1 MPEEATEK
9 DIRDFYKN
17 IQIVKVHA
25 SMRGAFDLEFASK
38 EELIKAIDIGETVLL
53 KQPFYIR
60 SSYFKSREAR
70 GPREGRGGSRF
81 RGDRDRD
88 RGGDRRGRYDSDRH
102 GGDHAG
108 GFEDREKFSGYRD
121 RPRGDGYRDKD
132 APPPRRWEDR
142 DGPQQSHGQAA
153 KDDFKPRASQEES
166 GLARAANGP
175 QTSAGYVGLDRSG
188 VIKSRGTRKSRR
200 RQTRFGHPRGSR
212 GPRPQTRRCA
222 RHERSRQ
229 SAQQKGRLLR

>member
-9 DIRDFYKN
+9 DIKDFYKN
-17 IQIVKVHA
+17 IHIVKVHA

-70 GPREGRGGSRF
+70 GPRDGRGSRF
-81 RGDRDRD
+81 RGGDRDRDRGGD

-142 DGPQQSHGQAA
+142 DGFQPSHGQAA
-153 KDDFKPRASQEES
+153 KEDYKPRAGQEES
-166 GLARAANGP
+166 GLAKAASGP

-188 VIKSRGTRKSRR
+188 VIKSRGTRVSRR
-200 RQTRFGHPRGSR
+200 RQTRFGHPRG
-212 GPRPQTRRCA
+212 PRRPSPQT
-222 RHERSRQ
+222 
-229 SAQQKGRLLR
+229 

>member
-9 DIRDFYKN
+9 DIKDFYKN
-17 IQIVKVHA
+17 IHIVKVHA

-70 GPREGRGGSRF
+70 GPRDGRGSRF
-81 RGDRDRD
+81 RGGDRDRD
-88 RGGDRRGRYDSDRH
+88 RGGDR
-102 GGDHAG
+102 
-108 GFEDREKFSGYRD
+108 EDREKFSGYRD

-142 DGPQQSHGQAA
+142 DGFQPSHGQAA
-153 KDDFKPRASQEES
+153 KEDYKPRAGQEES
-166 GLARAANGP
+166 GLAKAASGP

-188 VIKSRGTRKSRR
+188 VIKSRGTRVSRR
-200 RQTRFGHPRGSR
+200 RQTRFGHTR
-212 GPRPQTRRCA
+212 GPRRPSPQT
-222 RHERSRQ
+222 
-229 SAQQKGRLLR
+229 